1 MKDISFASVM
11 LIIFNFILA
20 CVSERLTSSPGH
32 TVCHFQKQMTA
43 QHWACQRTSPGSPL
57 ILNVQGSPGGPTT
70 LTWVGG
76 TSGKEPTCPCRR
88 CKRWGFDPGSG
99 RSPRVG
105 RGNLFQYSC
114 LENPMDRGAW
124 SATVHTVTKSQ
135 TQLKW
140 LSMQSQYILYILEM
154 YLQILHL
161 LLISDN
167 GLGTPL
173 LWNLSKC
180 KDCLGK

>member
-124 SATVHTVTKSQ
+124 QTTVQRVSKSRI
-135 TQLKW
+135 QLKQ
-140 LSMQSQYILYILEM
+140 LSMHPWEM
-154 YLQILHL
+154 SGMSVAQAWP
-161 LLISDN
+161 
-167 GLGTPL
+167 LGTSVS
-173 LWNLSKC
+173 LWGPRSAC
-180 KDCLGK
+180 THTHIPF